1 VVSFRIEGMVFRQD
15 VFERNVSSLQNSS
28 KLSKSALEAKQKQV
42 LRERLV
48 STVDSPSLVYYPAK
62 AEYHAQ

>member
-1 VVSFRIEGMVFRQD
+1 VSPGRCGVVSFRIEGMVFRQD
-15 VFERNVSSLQNSS
+15 IFERNVSSLQNSY

-48 STVDSPSLVYYPAK
+48 FTVEIVHP
-62 AEYHAQ
+62 

>member
-1 VVSFRIEGMVFRQD
+1 MVSFRIEGMVFRQD
-15 VFERNVSSLQNSS
+15 IFERNVSSLQNSY

-48 STVDSPSLVYYPAK
+48 FTVEIVHP
-62 AEYHAQ
+62 